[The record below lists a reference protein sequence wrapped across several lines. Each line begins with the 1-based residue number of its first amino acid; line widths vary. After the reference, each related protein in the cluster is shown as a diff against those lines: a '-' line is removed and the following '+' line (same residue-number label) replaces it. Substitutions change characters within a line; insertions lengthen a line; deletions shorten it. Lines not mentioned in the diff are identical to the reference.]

1 MFGMWTLGFNILRKS
16 LISSFISV
24 SSAGWSLALELWLPV
39 GNAPPAAHKVISN
52 WKRKKFSDLRKDWSN
67 WGSFVPP
74 SFCRLESINALGPLW
89 IQKTKL
95 TKISLIMKKLKNS
108 GAGKF
113 SLKIFI
119 RPRQLFF
126 FRLNTMV
133 KHPYRG
139 LYLGEQ
145 TFWKAIRTTYGNKLA
160 SF

>member
-1 MFGMWTLGFNILRKS
+1 M
-16 LISSFISV
+16 
-24 SSAGWSLALELWLPV
+24 
-39 GNAPPAAHKVISN
+39 
-52 WKRKKFSDLRKDWSN
+52 
-67 WGSFVPP
+67 
-74 SFCRLESINALGPLW
+74 
-89 IQKTKL
+89 
-95 TKISLIMKKLKNS
+95 TKIWLSMKKQKNS